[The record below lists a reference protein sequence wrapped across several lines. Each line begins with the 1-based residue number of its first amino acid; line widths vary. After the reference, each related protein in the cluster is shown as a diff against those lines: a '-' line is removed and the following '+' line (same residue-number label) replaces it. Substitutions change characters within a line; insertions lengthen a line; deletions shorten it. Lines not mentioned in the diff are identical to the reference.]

1 MEKGKSD
8 YQKNAFIEKLVEIVR
23 KSESVLTERP
33 RRVPTESLRNRFNST
48 TVLIKNI

>member
-1 MEKGKSD
+1 MENEKLD

-23 KSESVLTERP
+23 KSETALTERP
-33 RRVPTESLRNRFNST
+33 RMVLTKSLKNRLNNT